1 MSVQDE
7 LELGVPEPA
16 GLTEADVCEALYARY
31 GAFHGN
37 GPRFAVAAHSY
48 AETYSTLTRKGGPA
62 PFDFS
67 PAQAWAALESL
78 RAVTDLVGLSPAQ
91 TLAAVRGYAD
101 GGGVGP
107 RLYDRLIGEAAVAHG
122 VPHIVTWNAA
132 HMRGLFPRLAVSTPV
147 EFLAARA
154 PG

>member
-1 MSVQDE
+1 M
-7 LELGVPEPA
+7 A
-16 GLTEADVCEALYARY
+16 ARAEALLDSNVLIALLAEAHQHHDASIALFAQGR
-31 GAFHGN
+31 
-37 GPRFAVAAHSY
+37 PWRFAVAAHSY
-48 AETYSTLTRKGGPA
+48 AETYSMLTRKGGPA

-91 TLAAVRGYAD
+91 TLAAVRGYAE